1 MMRIIRGTVGW
12 AALMMTVAVISGPE
26 PVRAANNEMGE
37 VLVDGFYG
45 GLIGALVGGAVMVLT
60 DDPGDH
66 LQYMV
71 TGAGIGIIGGTVYG
85 LSNVARQAMIDVDRG
100 HLAWRM
106 PTISPDVTAAPGEAA
121 HVAVSAALLRIRF

>member
-1 MMRIIRGTVGW
+1 M
-12 AALMMTVAVISGPE
+12 AAVVAAAPE

-71 TGAGIGIIGGTVYG
+71 TGAGIGVIGGTVYG
-85 LSNVARQAMIDVDRG
+85 LSKVARHAVIDVDRG
-100 HLAWRM
+100 HLAWRI
-106 PTISPDVTAAPGEAA
+106 PAISPDVTAAPGESP
-121 HVAVSAALLRIRF
+121 HVAISASLVRIRF

>member
-1 MMRIIRGTVGW
+1 MSVIRIMVGSAVLTVA
-12 AALMMTVAVISGPE
+12 AALWAPQ
-26 PVRAANNEMGE
+26 PARAANNEMGE

-71 TGAGIGIIGGTVYG
+71 TGAGIGIIGGTIYG
-85 LSNVARQAMIDVDRG
+85 LSNVARRAMIDVERG
-100 HLAWRM
+100 RVAWRL
-106 PTISPDVTAAPGEAA
+106 PTIFRETTAVAGEAPR
-121 HVAVSAALLRIRF
+121 VAVSAALVRLRF

>member
-1 MMRIIRGTVGW
+1 MMRVVLVTVGW
-12 AALMMTVAVISGPE
+12 AVLMAAVVAAPE
-26 PVRAANNEMGE
+26 PARAANNDMGE

-71 TGAGIGIIGGTVYG
+71 TGAGIGVIGGTVYG
-85 LSNVARQAMIDVDRG
+85 LSKVGRHALIDVDRG
-100 HLAWRM
+100 HLAWRI
-106 PTISPDVTAAPGEAA
+106 PTISPDVTATPGESP
-121 HVAVSAALLRIRF
+121 HVAVSAALVRIRF